1 MEEGQLQRTYDFI
14 VVGAGSAGCAIA
26 ARLSE
31 NPKVTIL
38 LIEAGPDSRSWKID
52 MPLAV
57 DQLLTSTTYNW
68 GFETV
73 AEPGL
78 GGRKI
83 AQPRGRAVGGSS
95 AINGMVYTR
104 GNPQDYDAWRDEY
117 GCAGWGYADV
127 LGYFKR
133 METAPGE
140 RTRYRGG
147 EGPMRV
153 SYPSPQSNPLNQAFL
168 SAARERGYPM
178 SEDGNGA
185 QHEGF
190 SASEMSIRDG
200 RRLSTAR
207 AYLTGAVRRRSNLTI
222 EAGLLTER
230 ILIKDRQAAGVV
242 ASRGGARHDIRAR
255 REVVLAAG
263 AVGSPHLLMLSGI
276 GPAAELVRHG
286 IPVVLDQPAVGA
298 NLQDHPDLAI
308 QYACTQPVTLLRHA
322 RGLGR
327 IRTGLAWFLAKS
339 GVAATNQFEA
349 AGYFRTRAGIKK
361 PNMKLEFFPLAVSP
375 IDYRPYAEDAFQ
387 IHMTLQNARSRGAI
401 RLQGPDVRTPPELVL
416 NYLSDALDMQTF
428 REAVAL
434 TREIVAAPA
443 FDAFRGREI
452 DPGADVQGE
461 ADLDAWIRSRV
472 TTAYHLSCTCRM
484 GKASDPAAVVG
495 PDLRV
500 HGLDGLRIA
509 DASVMP
515 EIVTANLNATTI
527 MIGER
532 AADFLRGLPQL
543 APDNAPYW
551 VHPAWET
558 SQR

>member
-1 MEEGQLQRTYDFI
+1 MQPIYDFI

-31 NPKVTIL
+31 DSSVSVL

-57 DQLLTSTTYNW
+57 DQLLTSTTFNW

-83 AQPRGRAVGGSS
+83 AHPRGRVVGGSS

-104 GNPQDYDAWRDEY
+104 GNPQDYDAWRDEH

-133 METAPGE
+133 METAPRK

-147 EGPMRV
+147 DGPMRV
-153 SYPSPQSNPLNQAFL
+153 SSPDAASNPLNAAFL
-168 SAARERGYPM
+168 RSARQCGYPL

-190 SASEMSIRDG
+190 AASEMSIRDG
-200 RRLSTAR
+200 RRLSTAK
-207 AYLTGAVRRRSNLTI
+207 AYLTDAVRRRPNLTI

-230 ILIKDRQAAGVV
+230 LLFEGRKAVGVV
-242 ASRGGARHDIRAR
+242 ASRGGERLELRAR

-263 AVGSPHLLMLSGI
+263 AVGSPQLLMLSGV
-276 GPAAELVRHG
+276 GPAAHLRLHG
-286 IPVVLDQPAVGA
+286 IPIVLDQPAVGS

-308 QYACTQPVTLLRHA
+308 QFACTKPVSLLRHA

-327 IRTGLAWFLAKS
+327 IRTGLAWFLAKR

-387 IHMTLQNARSRGAI
+387 IHMTMQNARSRGSI
-401 RLQGPDVRTPPELVL
+401 RLQGPDVRTPPELKL
-416 NYLSDALDMQTF
+416 NYLSDEADLRTY
-428 REAVAL
+428 REAIAL
-434 TREIVAAPA
+434 TRELVASAA

-452 DPGADVQGE
+452 DPGAAVQSE
-461 ADLDAWIRSRV
+461 TDLNAWIRSRV

-484 GKASDPAAVVG
+484 GKAADPTAVVG
-495 PDLRV
+495 SDLRA
-500 HGLDGLRIA
+500 HGLEGLRIA

-515 EIVTANLNATTI
+515 EIVTANLNATVI

-532 AADFLRGLPQL
+532 AADFLLGKPQL